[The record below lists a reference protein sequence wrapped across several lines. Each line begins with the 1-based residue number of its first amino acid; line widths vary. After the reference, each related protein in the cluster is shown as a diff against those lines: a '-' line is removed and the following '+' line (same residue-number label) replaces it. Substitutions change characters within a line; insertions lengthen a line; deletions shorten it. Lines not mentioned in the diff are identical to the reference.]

1 MNSEETALIIESTS
15 ISLLFC
21 FFADNAA
28 GVTERDLVEENTCC
42 FDSEAA
48 QTLPRRPCPPPFNSA
63 PGPWLGWALP
73 DGSPGHTFPRW
84 KLLKAGLQDAE
95 NISMVVC
102 SHPSHTAGPPCL
114 KINKKTQMQPKL
126 LQVHFLLTYF
136 DLWGLSSWV
145 WTGLLQ
151 SSGLLGT
158 LLDPPI
164 APYSSGRLRLQP
176 RGSWTTVEGARVPQP
191 RNSGFLS
198 PAQETCRVVFSSLP
212 VQILS
217 PSIRLPWVERSVG
230 TSTLAGGKSVWLF

>member
-21 FFADNAA
+21 FFSDNAA
-28 GVTERDLVEENTCC
+28 GVTERGLVEENTCC
-42 FDSEAA
+42 FDLEAT
-48 QTLPRRPCPPPFNSA
+48 QTLSRRPCPPPFNST

-73 DGSPGHTFPRW
+73 DGPPGHTFPRW
-84 KLLKAGLQDAE
+84 KLLKAGLQGAE
-95 NISMVVC
+95 NISTVVF
-102 SHPSHTAGPPCL
+102 SHPSHTASPPCL

-158 LLDPPI
+158 LLDPTILPI
-164 APYSSGRLRLQP
+164 HQGGSGCSPVVPGPQLREP
-176 RGSWTTVEGARVPQP
+176 
-191 RNSGFLS
+191 GFLS
-198 PAQETCRVVFSSLP
+198 QETVASSLP
-212 VQILS
+212 LRRHALLFSLLS
-217 PSIRLPWVERSVG
+217 LSRF
-230 TSTLAGGKSVWLF
+230 WLHLSGCLG